1 MAALKTVTDKTF
13 KAKVLDSTKPVI
25 VDFWATWCGPCRQLA
40 PVLESLA
47 EENKDVTILKID
59 LDTNPESALEYG
71 VMSVP
76 TLIRFENGVPTKT
89 IVGAKP
95 KVLLERELLV

>member
-1 MAALKTVTDKTF
+1 MAAIKTVTDKTF
-13 KAKVLDSTKPVI
+13 EAKVLESDKPVI

-40 PVLESLA
+40 PVLESIA
-47 EENKDVTILKID
+47 TENSDVVVLKID
-59 LDTNPESALEYG
+59 IDANPETAKKYG

-76 TLIRFENGVPTKT
+76 TLMRFEGGIPNKT

>member
-89 IVGAKP
+89 IVGAKS